1 MNKIICFDVNGTL
14 VEESS
19 WEIFA
24 QGDQSIERKIN
35 DIFDGY
41 YSKKISIAEVWGG
54 LVSILKKT
62 GRANKGF
69 VYSCWD
75 QANTFKEGA
84 EEVISYL
91 KEKGYK
97 IYLISCSIDVSLE
110 CMVKKL
116 GLDGFYAGSHL
127 VFDSLGEL
135 EQITSECGK
144 GREFKK
150 EKLKELAAKEGVSVE
165 DIIFVGDG
173 DNDIG
178 VFEMTKHGI
187 AMGDKNEK
195 LLNCCWK
202 QINNL
207 IEIKNIL

>member
-24 QGDQSIERKIN
+24 QGDKFIEEQIN
-35 DIFDGY
+35 NIFDGY
-41 YSKKISIAEVWGG
+41 YSGKIAIDKIWEGM
-54 LVSILKKT
+54 VSMLKKA
-62 GRANKGF
+62 GRANKEF
-69 VYSCWD
+69 IYSCWD
-75 QANTFKEGA
+75 KANTFKDGA
-84 EEVISYL
+84 EDVINYL

-110 CMVKKL
+110 IVANKL
-116 GLDGFYAGSHL
+116 QIDGFYAGSHL
-127 VFDSLGEL
+127 VFDSLGDL
-135 EQITSECGK
+135 EKITSECGK
-144 GREFKK
+144 GREYKK
-150 EKLKELAAKEGVSVE
+150 DKLKELAEKEKIILE

-187 AMGDKNEK
+187 AMGDNEK
-195 LLNCCWK
+195 LINYSWK
-202 QINNL
+202 QIKSL
-207 IEIKNIL
+207 KEIKEIL